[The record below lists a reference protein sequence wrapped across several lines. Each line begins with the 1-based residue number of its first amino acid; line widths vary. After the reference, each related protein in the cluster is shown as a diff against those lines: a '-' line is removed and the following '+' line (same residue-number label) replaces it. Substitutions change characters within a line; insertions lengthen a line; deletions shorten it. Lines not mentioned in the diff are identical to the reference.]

1 LCTLVERKPV
11 VSLAPP
17 LMPTRSRVRR
27 CAAALAAGA
36 LALGLGGC
44 TQTGFEAQTNASYDP
59 GVGSNEAFGDVA
71 VLAALVVDNDGES
84 GTLSATLT
92 RRTDEEVQLTGVTAK
107 PTDPESDGTVEVEFP
122 EPVDIPSNRTSSPLL
137 LTELPEPIVLS
148 GDPVIPGRVV
158 DLAFEFSDGHVVE
171 LAAPVVERGED
182 SGLYENVPGPA
193 SSEPA
198 TVE

>member
-1 LCTLVERKPV
+1 M
-11 VSLAPP
+11 SLAPP

-59 GVGSNEAFGDVA
+59 GVGSNEAFGDIA
-71 VLAALVVDNDGES
+71 VLAALVVDNEGS

-92 RRTDEEVQLTGVTAK
+92 RRTDEEVQLTGVTAE
-107 PTDPESDGTVEVEFP
+107 PTDPELEGTVEVEFP
-122 EPVDIPSNRTSSPLL
+122 EPVDIPSNRTANPLL

-148 GDPVIPGRVV
+148 GDPVIAGRFV
-158 DLAFEFSDGHVVE
+158 DLTFEFSDGHVVE
-171 LAAPVVERGED
+171 LAAPVVERVED
-182 SGLYENVPGPA
+182 SGLYEDVPDPLDPA

-198 TVE
+198 TGE